1 MSLLFYLNNLR
12 QFDTIG
18 SNYVKT
24 YLLPLNYFILRYK
37 EANISVFFINRLRI
51 VNIVGQN
58 LIEQKYKKPTENMK
72 SILLMTFAVVN
83 IYFS

>member
-1 MSLLFYLNNLR
+1 MSLLFYFNNLR

-58 LIEQKYKKPTENMK
+58 LIEQKYKNKINMK
-72 SILLMTFAVVN
+72 SILMMTFAVVN
-83 IYFS
+83 IYFF